1 MNVKKEYGYVLIVG
15 LLLYLLQQL
24 VFLIPVLR
32 ERSQTKIKAPILYPR
47 DSEIQ
52 KLNLTSDQVLKY
64 YRAQRVH
71 QNNVESM
78 SVFMPIFLIAGL
90 FEPKNVAIAGLVVFV
105 FRLIGGIGYLY
116 GNRMYGA
123 PWHLGELFLL
133 YTVGKIAYKMLF
145 KSGTSGAGT
154 SATSGAGTSG
164 AGTSG
169 AGTSGAGTSGTSG
182 VKN

>member
-1 MNVKKEYGYVLIVG
+1 MNVKKDYGYVLIVG

-32 ERSQTKIKAPILYPR
+32 ERSKTKIKAPILYPR

-145 KSGTSGAGT
+145 KSGAGT
-154 SATSGAGTSG
+154 AGTG
-164 AGTSG
+164 TAGTG
-169 AGTSGAGTSGTSG
+169 GTRGTAGTTGTTGTSGTT
-182 VKN
+182 N